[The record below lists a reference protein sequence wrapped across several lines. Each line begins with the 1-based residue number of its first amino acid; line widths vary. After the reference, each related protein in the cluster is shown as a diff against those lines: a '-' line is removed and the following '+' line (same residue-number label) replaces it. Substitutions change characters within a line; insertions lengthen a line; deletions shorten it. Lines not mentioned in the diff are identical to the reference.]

1 MEISIEVSHKTK
13 KKNGSLF
20 HSLVYTQKNQSITDI
35 PAHCIDDGTVY
46 NSQVMESAYVP
57 PNERIQKI
65 WCKYTVEYC
74 SSIKENEIM
83 SFAGKQMK
91 LEIPC

>member
-1 MEISIEVSHKTK
+1 MSAVTMEISIEVSHKTK

-46 NSQVMESAYVP
+46 NSQVMESACVP
-57 PNERIQKI
+57 PNEWIQKM
-65 WCKYTVEYC
+65 CVYT
-74 SSIKENEIM
+74 
-83 SFAGKQMK
+83 Q
-91 LEIPC
+91 